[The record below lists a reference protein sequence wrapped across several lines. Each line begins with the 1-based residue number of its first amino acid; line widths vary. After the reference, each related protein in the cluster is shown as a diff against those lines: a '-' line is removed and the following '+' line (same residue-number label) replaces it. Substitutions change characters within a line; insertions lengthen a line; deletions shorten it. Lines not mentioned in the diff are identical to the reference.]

1 MSSTQDPDTDTG
13 AETTTSTH
21 SRKTPQTNAVG
32 PVSGSIPF
40 GFLGQL
46 WPYLKRY
53 RHLMFGAAAALVLTS
68 GLTLALGQGVRLV
81 IDQGILAQSLGAL
94 NRTLG
99 FVMVLVVAMAVGTFV
114 RFYLVTWLGE
124 RVSADLRADVFAHLV
139 HMHPSYFEENA
150 SGDIM
155 SRLTTDTTLLQS
167 IIGSSLSFALRNALT
182 VSGGLVMLLITN
194 IKLSLVV
201 LLGVPA
207 VLIPVLYMGKR
218 VRRLSRRSQDTVA
231 DVGSYAGEI
240 IRQIKTVQ
248 SYAREP
254 FEKAAFQVEVDAAL
268 EVARQR
274 IRQRSILMAVVILL
288 AFTAI
293 AAMVWVGG
301 YDVMT
306 GTMSGGELAA
316 FVFYAV
322 MVAFGVAGVSEVY
335 GEVQRAAGATERLM
349 ELLAEPSVIVSPTG
363 TRPLDKTVS
372 DHLALNNVSFSYPS
386 RPETKALDRVNLTVR
401 RGETVALVGPSGA
414 GKSTLF
420 ELLLRFYDP
429 QQGSVTLLGQNV
441 RELPL
446 PVLRQHIGLVPQQPV
461 LFSND
466 VWHNIRYGRPEAS
479 DAEVLAAAEAANAM
493 SFIKALPQ
501 GFASDLGEAGVRLSG
516 GQKQRLVIARA
527 ILKDPDLL
535 LLDEATSAL
544 DAQSEYQVQQ
554 ALEKLMKQRTTLII
568 AHRLATVQGADR
580 IVVMDQG
587 RIVAEGTH
595 SQLLTQSSLYRR
607 LAELQFGQR
616 GASGSSEPMAT
627 G

>member
-1 MSSTQDPDTDTG
+1 MSSTRDTQSAADENAAYASAT
-13 AETTTSTH
+13 A
-21 SRKTPQTNAVG
+21 TPPAPTRVSAAV
-32 PVSGSIPF
+32 PF
-40 GFLGQL
+40 GFLAQL

-53 RHLMFGAAAALVLTS
+53 RHLMLGAAAALILTS

-81 IDQGILAQSLGAL
+81 IDQGILAESLGAL

-182 VSGGLVMLLITN
+182 VTGGLVMLLITN
-194 IKLSLVV
+194 LKLSLVV

-207 VLIPVLYMGKR
+207 VLIPVLYMGKQ
-218 VRRLSRRSQDTVA
+218 VRQLSRRSQDTVA

-306 GTMSGGELAA
+306 GTMTGGELAA

-349 ELLAEPSVIVSPTG
+349 ELLAEPSIIVSPTES
-363 TRPLDKTVS
+363 RPLDK
-372 DHLALNNVSFSYPS
+372 DAPNHLTLTNVSFSYPS
-386 RPETKALDRVNLTVR
+386 RPETNALSDVNLAVK

-429 QQGSVTLLGQNV
+429 QQGSVSLLGQDV

-446 PVLRQHIGLVPQQPV
+446 PELRQHIGLVPQQPV

-479 DAEVLAAAEAANAM
+479 DAEVMAAAEAANAM
-493 SFIKALPQ
+493 PFIEALPQ

-544 DAQSEYQVQQ
+544 DAESEYQVQQ
-554 ALEKLMKQRTTLII
+554 ALDKLMKQRTTLII

-595 SQLLTQSSLYRR
+595 NQLLTQSPLYRR
-607 LAELQFGQR
+607 LAELQFGQS
-616 GASGSSEPMAT
+616 ATAKGSEAIIT
-627 G
+627 D

>member
-1 MSSTQDPDTDTG
+1 MSSTQDPQDTTDATEPLAANHPG
-13 AETTTSTH
+13 TAPGS
-21 SRKTPQTNAVG
+21 G
-32 PVSGSIPF
+32 PVSAAIPF
-40 GFLGQL
+40 GFLAQL

-53 RHLMFGAAAALVLTS
+53 RHLMLGAAAALVLTS

-81 IDQGILAQSLGAL
+81 IDQGILAESLSAL

-182 VSGGLVMLLITN
+182 VTGGLVMLLITN
-194 IKLSLVV
+194 LKLSLVV

-207 VLIPVLYMGKR
+207 VLIPVLYMGKQ
-218 VRRLSRRSQDTVA
+218 VRQLSRRSQDTVA

-349 ELLAEPSVIVSPTG
+349 ELLAEPSIIVSPAEAG
-363 TRPLDKTVS
+363 PLDQEAEN
-372 DHLALNNVSFSYPS
+372 HLTLNNVSFSYPS
-386 RPETKALDRVNLTVR
+386 RPETNALSDVSLAVK

-429 QQGSVTLLGQNV
+429 QQGSVTLLGQDV
-441 RELPL
+441 RALPL
-446 PVLRQHIGLVPQQPV
+446 PELRQHIGLVPQQPV

-466 VWHNIRYGRPEAS
+466 VWHNIRYGRPDAS

-493 SFIKALPQ
+493 AFIEALPQ

-544 DAQSEYQVQQ
+544 DAESEYQVQQ

-595 SQLLTQSSLYRR
+595 TQLLTQSPLYRR
-607 LAELQFGQR
+607 LAELQFGQ
-616 GASGSSEPMAT
+616 ALSANEDEAITSN
-627 G
+627 

>member
-1 MSSTQDPDTDTG
+1 MSSPQDPQVIADATEPSAARHLGTAPG
-13 AETTTSTH
+13 S
-21 SRKTPQTNAVG
+21 G
-32 PVSGSIPF
+32 PVSAAIPF
-40 GFLGQL
+40 GFLAQL

-53 RHLMFGAAAALVLTS
+53 RHLMLGAAAALVLTS

-81 IDQGILAQSLGAL
+81 IDQGILAESLRAL

-182 VSGGLVMLLITN
+182 VTGGLVMLLITN
-194 IKLSLVV
+194 LKLSLVV

-207 VLIPVLYMGKR
+207 VLIPVLYMGKQ
-218 VRRLSRRSQDTVA
+218 VRQLSRRSQDTVA

-268 EVARQR
+268 DVARQR

-349 ELLAEPSVIVSPTG
+349 ELLAEPSIIVSPAEAG
-363 TRPLDKTVS
+363 PLDQEAEN
-372 DHLALNNVSFSYPS
+372 HLTLNNVSFSYPS
-386 RPETKALDRVNLTVR
+386 RPETNALSEVSLAVK

-429 QQGSVTLLGQNV
+429 QQGSVTLLGQDV
-441 RELPL
+441 RALLLPE
-446 PVLRQHIGLVPQQPV
+446 LRQHIGLVPQQPV

-466 VWHNIRYGRPEAS
+466 VWHNIRYGRPDAS

-493 SFIKALPQ
+493 AFIEALPQ

-544 DAQSEYQVQQ
+544 DAESEYQVQQ

-595 SQLLTQSSLYRR
+595 TQLLTQSPLYRR
-607 LAELQFGQR
+607 LAELQFGQTMS
-616 GASGSSEPMAT
+616 AKKDEAIT
-627 G
+627 NN

>member
-1 MSSTQDPDTDTG
+1 MSSTRDTQSAADEN
-13 AETTTSTH
+13 AANASAPA
-21 SRKTPQTNAVG
+21 TPPAPTRVSAAV
-32 PVSGSIPF
+32 PF
-40 GFLGQL
+40 GFLAQL

-53 RHLMFGAAAALVLTS
+53 RHLMLGAAAALILTS

-81 IDQGILAQSLGAL
+81 IDQGILAESLGAL

-182 VSGGLVMLLITN
+182 VTGGLVMLLITN
-194 IKLSLVV
+194 LKLSLVV

-207 VLIPVLYMGKR
+207 VLIPVLYMGKQ
-218 VRRLSRRSQDTVA
+218 VRQLSRRSQDTVA

-349 ELLAEPSVIVSPTG
+349 ELLAEPSIIVSPTES
-363 TRPLDKTVS
+363 RPLDN
-372 DHLALNNVSFSYPS
+372 DAPNHLTLTNVSFSYPS
-386 RPETKALDRVNLTVR
+386 RPETNALSDINLAVK

-429 QQGSVTLLGQNV
+429 QQGSVSLLGQDV

-446 PVLRQHIGLVPQQPV
+446 PELRQHIGLVPQQPV

-493 SFIKALPQ
+493 PFIEALPQ

-544 DAQSEYQVQQ
+544 DAESEYQVQQ
-554 ALEKLMKQRTTLII
+554 ALDKLMKQRTTLII

-595 SQLLTQSSLYRR
+595 NQLLTQSPLYRR
-607 LAELQFGQR
+607 LAELQFGR
-616 GASGSSEPMAT
+616 TATAKGSEAIIT
-627 G
+627 D

>member
-1 MSSTQDPDTDTG
+1 MS
-13 AETTTSTH
+13 TT
-21 SRKTPQTNAVG
+21 RDPQTDADAAATAESQPPPAAA
-32 PVSGSIPF
+32 PVSAAIPF
-40 GFLGQL
+40 GFLAQL

-53 RHLMFGAAAALVLTS
+53 RHLMLGAAAALILTS

-81 IDQGILAQSLGAL
+81 IDQGILAESLSAL

-182 VSGGLVMLLITN
+182 VTGGLIMLLITN
-194 IKLSLVV
+194 MKLSLVV

-207 VLIPVLYMGKR
+207 VLIPILYMGKR
-218 VRRLSRRSQDTVA
+218 VRQLSRRSQDTVA

-349 ELLAEPSVIVSPTG
+349 ELLAEPSIIVSPTQS
-363 TRPLDKTVS
+363 RPLDDAAKY
-372 DHLALNNVSFSYPS
+372 HLTLNNVSFSYPS
-386 RPETKALDRVNLTVR
+386 RPETNALSDVNLAVK

-429 QQGSVTLLGQNV
+429 QQGSVSLLGQDV
-441 RELPL
+441 RKLPL
-446 PVLRQHIGLVPQQPV
+446 PDLRQHIGLVPQQPV

-466 VWHNIRYGRPEAS
+466 VWHNIRYGRPNAS
-479 DAEVLAAAEAANAM
+479 DAEVLAAAEAANAT
-493 SFIKALPQ
+493 SFIDALPQ

-544 DAQSEYQVQQ
+544 DAESEYQVQQ

-595 SQLLTQSSLYRR
+595 NQLLSQSTLYRR
-607 LAELQFGQR
+607 LAELQFGY
-616 GASGSSEPMAT
+616 AMISSESEVITPN
-627 G
+627 

>member
-1 MSSTQDPDTDTG
+1 MSTQSPDSSHPDPTRVQ
-13 AETTTSTH
+13 APEAP
-21 SRKTPQTNAVG
+21 RV
-32 PVSGSIPF
+32 PF
-40 GFLGQL
+40 GFLAQL
-46 WPYLKRY
+46 WPYLRRY
-53 RHLMFGAAAALVLTS
+53 RGIMTGAAAALILTS
-68 GLTLALGQGVRLV
+68 LLTLALGQGVRLV
-81 IDQGILAQSLGAL
+81 IDQGILAESIGAL

-99 FVMVLVVAMAVGTFV
+99 LVMVLVVAMAAGTFV

-124 RVSADLRADVFAHLV
+124 RVSNDLRADVFAHLV
-139 HMHPSYFEENA
+139 HMHPSYFEENK
-150 SGDIM
+150 SGEIM

-167 IIGSSLSFALRNALT
+167 IIGSSLSFALRNMLT
-182 VSGGLVMLLITN
+182 VTGGLIMLLVTN
-194 IKLSLVV
+194 LKLSGVV

-207 VLIPVLYMGKR
+207 ILIPVLWMGRR
-218 VRRLSRRSQDTVA
+218 VRTLSRRSQDTVA
-231 DVGSYAGEI
+231 DVGTYAGEI

-248 SYAREP
+248 SYAREG
-254 FEKAAFQVEVDAAL
+254 FEKAAFQREVDEAL
-268 EVARQR
+268 NVARQR

-306 GTMSGGELAA
+306 GRMSGGELAA

-349 ELLAEPSVIVSPTG
+349 ELLAEPSLITSPAEP
-363 TRPLDKTVS
+363 RAVNAESPV
-372 DHLALNNVSFSYPS
+372 HLSLRDVTFSYPS
-386 RPETKALDRVNLTVR
+386 RLDRPALDGVTLDIR

-429 QQGSVTLLGQNV
+429 QQGTVELLGQDV
-441 RELPL
+441 RGITLDA
-446 PVLRQHIGLVPQQPV
+446 LREHMALVPQQPV

-466 VWHNIRYGRPEAS
+466 VWHNIRYGRPDAPDSSVIEA
-479 DAEVLAAAEAANAM
+479 ARAANAYD
-493 SFIKALPQ
+493 FIRDLPD
-501 GFASDLGEAGVRLSG
+501 GFDSDLGESGVRLSG

-527 ILKDPDLL
+527 ILKDPDIL

-544 DAQSEYQVQQ
+544 DAESEFQVQL
-554 ALEKLMKQRTTLII
+554 ALDKLMKDRTTLII
-568 AHRLATVQGADR
+568 AHRLSTVLGADR

-587 RIVAEGTH
+587 RVVAEGSHQELQRT
-595 SQLLTQSSLYRR
+595 SPLYRR
-607 LAELQFGQR
+607 LAELQFGER
-616 GASGSSEPMAT
+616 LEAVDD
-627 G
+627 

>member
-1 MSSTQDPDTDTG
+1 MSSTRDTQSAADEN
-13 AETTTSTH
+13 AAH
-21 SRKTPQTNAVG
+21 AFAPATPPAPTRISAAV
-32 PVSGSIPF
+32 PF
-40 GFLGQL
+40 GFLAQL

-53 RHLMFGAAAALVLTS
+53 RHLMLGAAAALILTS

-81 IDQGILAQSLGAL
+81 IDQGILAESLGAL

-182 VSGGLVMLLITN
+182 VTGGLVMLLITN
-194 IKLSLVV
+194 LKLSLVV

-207 VLIPVLYMGKR
+207 VLIPVLYMGKQ
-218 VRRLSRRSQDTVA
+218 VRQLSRRSQDTVA

-349 ELLAEPSVIVSPTG
+349 ELLAEPSIIVSPTES
-363 TRPLDKTVS
+363 RPLDN
-372 DHLALNNVSFSYPS
+372 DAPNHLTLTNVSFSYPS
-386 RPETKALDRVNLTVR
+386 RPETNALSDINLAVK

-429 QQGSVTLLGQNV
+429 QQGSVSLLGQDV

-446 PVLRQHIGLVPQQPV
+446 PELRQHIGLVPQQPV

-493 SFIKALPQ
+493 PFIEALPQ

-544 DAQSEYQVQQ
+544 DAESEYQVQQ
-554 ALEKLMKQRTTLII
+554 ALDKLMKQRTTLII

-595 SQLLTQSSLYRR
+595 NQLLTQSPLYRR
-607 LAELQFGQR
+607 LAELQFGQSATAR
-616 GASGSSEPMAT
+616 GNEAIIT
-627 G
+627 D